1 MAWVK
6 DFRPAPSHFPSWAA
20 LRPGRAVLIPWPVL
34 AGAWSGRRIEDSLDA
49 RVEKVLAAV
58 AERALRCGT
67 RAGLD
72 ALVREAQ
79 RLTGASG
86 AALYNGR
93 TCVARAGHGVP
104 AKRGSPAARKC
115 ALVVWPERPG
125 ASDQEALA
133 RMASFGGSLIAA
145 HAREVDAGARQ
156 ARLLEAKQRLERTV
170 AQQEH
175 RRSRASHD
183 LRTPLMVMKG
193 YVDMMMKGTAG
204 PLTPSMQRYLD
215 RMMRVAN
222 DQGALIERRL
232 AKVVDEGVEDLR
244 PLVRAAFL
252 PASRK
257 GRVPDVT
264 MTLPGRPVAVRGAR
278 ASVDLLVRT
287 LARAVAASG
296 ASVAVR
302 VEPAEDLGMWRLRV
316 DTRGGKALPEET
328 ASVLRHLAQRLRGG
342 LALPTSEG
350 GGLVVHLPAD
360 DTVPVSLESHDA

>member
-1 MAWVK
+1 
-6 DFRPAPSHFPSWAA
+6 
-20 LRPGRAVLIPWPVL
+20 
-34 AGAWSGRRIEDSLDA
+34 
-49 RVEKVLAAV
+49 VEKVLAAV

-86 AALYNGR
+86 AALYEGR
-93 TCVARAGHGVP
+93 TCVARTGQGVL
-104 AKRGSPAARKC
+104 ARKVSGASARHN

-125 ASDQEALA
+125 ASDQEVLTRLA
-133 RMASFGGSLIAA
+133 TFGGSLLAA
-145 HAREVDAGARQ
+145 RARERDAVARQ
-156 ARLLEAKQRLERTV
+156 ARLLEARQRLERAV
-170 AQQEH
+170 AQQER

-215 RMMRVAN
+215 RMLRVAN

-232 AKVVDEGVEDLR
+232 ARGVDEGVEDLR
-244 PLVRAAFL
+244 PLLRSALPLAARGGRA
-252 PASRK
+252 
-257 GRVPDVT
+257 PDVAL
-264 MTLPGRPVAVRGAR
+264 TLPDRPVAVRGPR
-278 ASVDLLVRT
+278 ASIELLVRT
-287 LARAVAASG
+287 LARAVLARGAA
-296 ASVAVR
+296 VAVR

-316 DTRGGKALPEET
+316 DSRGGRALPEKTE
-328 ASVLRHLAQRLRGG
+328 AVLRHLAQRLRGG
-342 LALPTSEG
+342 LSLPTDEG

-360 DTVPVSLESHDA
+360 DTVPVALEPRDG